1 MSSSPFLPLPLGLDI
16 ESVSVREEELV
27 VSLIAC
33 APAGRCPLCWQEA
46 VRVHSRYR
54 RTVADLPSGG
64 RRVVLSLLMRK
75 FFCDTVQC
83 RRRIFTERLPDFI
96 QPWARI
102 TDRLCH
108 SLEAIGFATS
118 GEVGS
123 RLAPSVGIS
132 VPPTT
137 LLRRVMAHPIPAP
150 AWVTHVGIDDF
161 AFRRGRKYGTLL
173 VDLQSHR
180 VVDLLPDRTT
190 QSAATWLATHP
201 EVELISRDRG
211 NDYAAAA
218 RQAAPQAI
226 QVADRFHL
234 VKNLAEAVELALAR
248 GWAEIRRGSELAEGQ
263 SSAPADEGA
272 EEEEAMAAA
281 PQAWRPTVPLH
292 RQQLQVARQAERMK
306 RYEQVI
312 SLRSLGLK
320 PTAIAR
326 RLGKSERTVRR
337 WLAVGIPEAQR
348 RRRKRSHFDSYAP
361 YVLQRWQEGCHNGLQ
376 LWREIQAQGYRHSAR
391 MVYQFLHTLRAGA
404 IPVLPLLPTEH
415 EQSVPKKQAPAS
427 PPSPLE
433 TLSARQAVWLLV
445 RESEELDQTEQ
456 ETLALLRQSS
466 PRVETIYQLVQD
478 FVHMVRLRQGNKLD
492 AWLKQATS
500 SHLPD
505 LRREAVGIERDKA
518 AVLAGLTYRYSNG
531 VVEGHVN
538 RLKLIKRMMYGRA
551 GFALLRQRVLHAS

>member
-1 MSSSPFLPLPLGLDI
+1 MITSPFLPLPLGLDI
-16 ESVSVREEELV
+16 ESVSVSEEELV
-27 VSLIAC
+27 VSVIARC
-33 APAGRCPLCWQEA
+33 PSGRCPLCLQEA

-64 RRVVLSLLMRK
+64 RRVVLSLLLRK

-96 QPWARI
+96 QPWARL
-102 TDRLCH
+102 TDRLSR

-118 GEVGS
+118 GEAGS
-123 RLAPSVGIS
+123 RLAPQVGMS
-132 VPPTT
+132 VPPTS
-137 LLRRVMAHPIPAP
+137 LLRRMMAHPIPAP
-150 AWVTHVGIDDF
+150 ATVSHVGIDDF

-173 VDLQSHR
+173 VNLQSHR
-180 VVDLLPDRTT
+180 IVDLLPDRTT

-248 GWAEIRRGSELAEGQ
+248 GWAEIRRGSELSEGQ
-263 SSAPADEGA
+263 RNPLIEQGA
-272 EEEEAMAAA
+272 EEEIRPAAA
-281 PQAWRPTVPLH
+281 QGWRPPVPLH

-337 WLAVGIPEAQR
+337 WLAVGVPERQR
-348 RRRKRSHFDSYAP
+348 RRRKRSHFDAYAP
-361 YVLQRWQEGCHNGLQ
+361 YVLHRWQDGCHNGLQ

-404 IPVLPLLPTEH
+404 IPVLPPLPTEH
-415 EQSVPKKQAPAS
+415 QQSVPKKQAPA
-427 PPSPLE
+427 PPASPLE

-445 RESEELDQTEQ
+445 RDPSALDQTEQ
-456 ETLALLRQSS
+456 ETLRVLRQSS
-466 PRVETIYQLVQD
+466 PRVQTLYQLVQD
-478 FVHMVRLRQGNKLD
+478 FVHMVRYRQGEKLD
-492 AWLKQATS
+492 TWLSQAAS

-505 LRREAVGIERDKA
+505 LRRFAVGIERDKA
-518 AVLAGLTYRYSNG
+518 AVVAGLTQRYSNG

-551 GFALLRQRVLHAS
+551 GFALLRQRVLYVA

>member
-1 MSSSPFLPLPLGLDI
+1 MISSTFFSLPLGLDI
-16 ESVSVREEELV
+16 ESVSLSEEQLV
-27 VSLIAC
+27 VSVIARC
-33 APAGRCPLCWQEA
+33 PSGRCPLCQQEA
-46 VRVHSRYR
+46 ARVHSRYR

-75 FFCDTVQC
+75 FFCDTAQC
-83 RRRIFTERLPDFI
+83 PRRIFTERLPDFI
-96 QPWARI
+96 HPWARI
-102 TDRLCH
+102 TDRLCR

-123 RLAPSVGIS
+123 RLAPHLGIV

-137 LLRRVMAHPIPAP
+137 LLRRVMAHPVPVP
-150 AWVTHVGIDDF
+150 VKVSHLGIDDF

-173 VDLQSHR
+173 VDLDSHR
-180 VVDLLPDRTT
+180 IVDLLPDRTT
-190 QSAATWLATHP
+190 PSAAAWLAGHP
-201 EVELISRDRG
+201 EVEIISRDRG

-248 GWAEIRRGSELAEGQ
+248 GWAEIRRGSQLADGQ
-263 SSAPADEGA
+263 STAPSSESV
-272 EEEEAMAAA
+272 EEETEAA
-281 PQAWRPTVPLH
+281 PPHEWRPPVPMH

-320 PTAIAR
+320 PTAIAC

-337 WLAVGIPEAQR
+337 WLALGIPEGKR
-348 RRRKRSHFDSYAP
+348 RRRKRSHFDAYAP
-361 YVLQRWQEGCHNGLQ
+361 YVLRRWREGCHNGLQ

-391 MVYQFLHTLRAGA
+391 MVYQFLHTLRAGT
-404 IPVLPLLPTEH
+404 IPILPLLPTEH
-415 EQSVPKKQAPAS
+415 QQSVSKTEATAS

-445 RESEELDQTEQ
+445 RESTALDQTEQ

-466 PRVETIYQLVQD
+466 PRVETLYQLVQD
-478 FVHMVRLRQGNKLD
+478 FVHMVRHRQGEKLD
-492 AWLKQATS
+492 AWLNQAAS

-505 LRREAVGIERDKA
+505 LRRFAVGIERDKA
-518 AVLAGLTYRYSNG
+518 AVLAGLSYPYSNG

-551 GFALLRQRVLHAS
+551 GFPLLRQRVLRAA

>member
-1 MSSSPFLPLPLGLDI
+1 MSTSPFLPLPLGLDI
-16 ESVSVREEELV
+16 ESVSESREELV

-33 APAGRCPLCWQEA
+33 APSGRCPLCLQEA

-54 RTVADLPSGG
+54 RTVADVPSGG
-64 RRVVLSLLMRK
+64 RRVVLSLQMRK
-75 FFCDTVQC
+75 FFCDTARC
-83 RRRIFTERLPDFI
+83 PRRIFTERLPDFI

-102 TDRLCH
+102 TDRLCRA
-108 SLEAIGFATS
+108 LEAIGFATS
-118 GEVGS
+118 GEAGS
-123 RLAPSVGIS
+123 RLAPQVGIS
-132 VPPTT
+132 APPTS
-137 LLRRVMAHPIPAP
+137 LLRRVMAHPTPAP
-150 AWVTHVGIDDF
+150 ARVSHVGIDDF

-173 VDLQSHR
+173 VDLLSHR
-180 VVDLLPDRTT
+180 IVDLLPDRTT
-190 QSAATWLATHP
+190 QSAATWLAAHP

-248 GWAEIRRGSELAEGQ
+248 GWAEIRRGSELAEGY
-263 SSAPADEGA
+263 SSAPAEEEA
-272 EEEEAMAAA
+272 EEEAMVA
-281 PQAWRPTVPLH
+281 PPQEWRPPVPLH

-337 WLAVGIPEAQR
+337 WLAVGIPEAKR
-348 RRRKRSHFDSYAP
+348 RRRKRSHFDAYAP
-361 YVLQRWQEGCHNGLQ
+361 YVLHRWQEGCHNGLQ

-404 IPVLPLLPTEH
+404 IPVLPLIQTEH
-415 EQSVPKKQAPAS
+415 EQQAP
-427 PPSPLE
+427 PSLAPAAPTSSLE

-445 RESEELDQTEQ
+445 RDPSALDQTEQ
-456 ETLALLRQSS
+456 ETLRRLRQSS

-478 FVHMVRLRQGNKLD
+478 AGPHGATPPGRQARCL
-492 AWLKQATS
+492 AQAGHIQS
-500 SHLPD
+500 S
-505 LRREAVGIERDKA
+505 
-518 AVLAGLTYRYSNG
+518 S
-531 VVEGHVN
+531 
-538 RLKLIKRMMYGRA
+538 
-551 GFALLRQRVLHAS
+551 

>member
-16 ESVSVREEELV
+16 ESVSLTEEELV
-27 VSLIAC
+27 VSVIAT
-33 APAGRCPLCWQEA
+33 APSGRCPLCLQEA
-46 VRVHSRYR
+46 VRVHSHYR
-54 RTVADLPSGG
+54 RTVADLPGGG

-75 FFCDTVQC
+75 FFCDTLQC
-83 RRRIFTERLPDFI
+83 RRRIFTERLPNFI

-102 TDRLCH
+102 TDRLCR
-108 SLEAIGFATS
+108 SLEEIGFATS
-118 GEVGS
+118 GEAGS
-123 RLAPSVGIS
+123 RLAPHVGIS
-132 VPPTT
+132 VAPTT
-137 LLRRVMAHPIPAP
+137 LLRRIMAHPIAAP
-150 AWVTHVGIDDF
+150 QQVSQLGIDDF
-161 AFRRGRKYGTLL
+161 AFRRGKKYGTLL

-180 VVDLLPDRTT
+180 VIELLPDRTT
-190 QSAATWLATHP
+190 QSAAVWLAAHP
-201 EVELISRDRG
+201 EVEIISRDRG

-218 RQAAPQAI
+218 RQAAPQAL

-248 GWAEIRRGSELAEGQ
+248 GWAEIRRGSELAEEH
-263 SSAPADEGA
+263 SSAPA
-272 EEEEAMAAA
+272 EEEVMAPV
-281 PQAWRPTVPLH
+281 PQEWRPHVPLH

-337 WLAVGIPEAQR
+337 WLAVGIPEGQR
-348 RRRKRSHFDSYAP
+348 RRRKRSHFDAYAP

-391 MVYQFLHTLRAGA
+391 MVYQFLHTLRTGA
-404 IPVLPLLPTEH
+404 IPALPLIATQH
-415 EQSVPKKQAPAS
+415 EQQVPKKQAPV
-427 PPSPLE
+427 PPTSPLE
-433 TLSARQAVWLLV
+433 TLSARQAVWLLLGDP
-445 RESEELDQTEQ
+445 SALDQTEQ
-456 ETLALLRQSS
+456 AALRLLRQNS
-466 PRVETIYQLVQD
+466 PRVETLYQLVQD
-478 FVHMVRLRQGNKLD
+478 FVHMVRLRQGDKLD
-492 AWLKQATS
+492 AWLKRATS

-505 LRREAVGIERDKA
+505 LRRFAVGIERDKA
-518 AVLAGLTYRYSNG
+518 AVVAGLTHKYSNG

-551 GFALLRQRVLHAS
+551 GFALLRQRVLHVA